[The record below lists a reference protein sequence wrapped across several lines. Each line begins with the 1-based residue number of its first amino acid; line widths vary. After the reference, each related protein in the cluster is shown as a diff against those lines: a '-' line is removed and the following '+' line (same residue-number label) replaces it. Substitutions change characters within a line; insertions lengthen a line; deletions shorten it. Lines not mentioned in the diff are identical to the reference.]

1 MEKMWGIHICIAISE
16 LDSLHEPKKSSM
28 SRMLDVPHMATTC
41 EAQSH
46 SLLDVAPCNILH
58 RPRLWERGPLG
69 DTKRV
74 MVCDILIISND
85 MLNKPLSL
93 SGLWTFRWYQKGH
106 RTRYSYHKQY
116 YVKSLCVCVHKYK
129 KKRRVCKTISGC
141 LSIDKCLHS
150 IVLKVLL
157 LCQHQ

>member
-16 LDSLHEPKKSSM
+16 LDSPHEPKKSSM

-93 SGLWTFRWYQKGH
+93 SRGCGPLGDTKRVIVRDILIISSTMLNLYVCVYINIRKREG
-106 RTRYSYHKQY
+106 
-116 YVKSLCVCVHKYK
+116 YVKQFLGVCQLTS
-129 KKRRVCKTISGC
+129 VCIA
-141 LSIDKCLHS
+141 
-150 IVLKVLL
+150 
-157 LCQHQ
+157 